1 MVHVLLCLLWLYTGQ
16 WAMDY
21 TCMDLTVRCLRK
33 AVKLNHSLTGQWVE
47 LNVLSQRSWDKIL
60 LVFFGAAS
68 LASCDKKMVE
78 IYPYPSGSLHWHWGN
93 HMIAPVSVKQPWRI
107 WVNASYE
114 ATRTDN
120 IGTTKQSTTKPCTY
134 CMEYTAHF
142 FGSELS
148 ILLMANNN
156 FDSPG
161 WDSQVW
167 EEFSGFFL
175 ISRFFADIEIL
186 KSEKNMQSFHVL
198 RIITK
203 NFPGHFWSQTSDWSS
218 PLVWN

>member
-1 MVHVLLCLLWLYTGQ
+1 MISCSLRQFLWNSSNGVKGVEIKFYSYSLGLLCWLHVTRK
-16 WAMDY
+16 W
-21 TCMDLTVRCLRK
+21 LRF
-33 AVKLNHSLTGQWVE
+33 A
-47 LNVLSQRSWDKIL
+47 
-60 LVFFGAAS
+60 
-68 LASCDKKMVE
+68 
-78 IYPYPSGSLHWHWGN
+78 PYPSGLLHWHWGN

-107 WVNASYE
+107 WVNA
-114 ATRTDN
+114 TRTDN
-120 IGTTKQSTTKPCTY
+120 IATTKQSTTKPCTY
-134 CMEYTAHF
+134 CMEYTAHLF
-142 FGSELS
+142 CSELS

-175 ISRFFADIEIL
+175 ISRFFAGMEIL
-186 KSEKNMQSFHVL
+186 KSEKNMQSFRVL